1 MISFTYYICNRDR
14 KWTEVTRVWG
24 WGVIIYWVESILWD
38 DEKALKLER
47 DGGYCKCTMCH

>member
-24 WGVIIYWVESILWD
+24 WGVIIYWVESISWD

-47 DGGYCKCTMCH
+47 DGGYCKCTICH